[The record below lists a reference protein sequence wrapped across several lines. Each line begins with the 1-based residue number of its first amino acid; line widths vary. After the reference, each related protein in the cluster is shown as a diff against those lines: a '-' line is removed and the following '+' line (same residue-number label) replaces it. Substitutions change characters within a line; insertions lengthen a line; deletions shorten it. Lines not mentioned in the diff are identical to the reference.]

1 MIRKA
6 SLVMSVL
13 PALALLFPA
22 QALALPYQSLTP
34 RALSMGGVGVAS
46 GGEAEAAFVNPAL
59 LASYREFEG
68 FSLVLPILGRRFSDP
83 DSLLDK
89 VDSYQAADLEA
100 GLTDA
105 IVAYGELGASGVR
118 ITDATDDVVEAKA
131 AAQSIADAS
140 QRVLDQLQ
148 IITGRPL
155 QGEFLGGMA
164 IRIPNKRL
172 AASLKMDTH
181 VVAGGMF
188 EFNDQMLLQGII
200 DAATTTA
207 NAVDQDQL
215 DALENNPAIAGQ
227 FLLEDSVNAVDN
239 LTSNLSARGA
249 VVSEI
254 GLVLSREFTV
264 VGQDVAVGITPKLVK
279 VQTFHY
285 VQGINT
291 ASFDSE
297 PGVKEYT
304 DFNIDV
310 GVTKAFANGWQTGLA
325 IKNLLPKEY
334 DTRPY
339 SSVSGLTPASAV
351 IKIDPQVR
359 LGVSHHNEG
368 LTVAADLDVTEND
381 AVGFE
386 PKTQYLGLGAEL
398 ELLDWGQLRAGYR
411 HNLSD
416 SDADMPTIGFGLSPF
431 GVRIDMALAGNGDET
446 AFSFQLGFKF

>member
-1 MIRKA
+1 M
-6 SLVMSVL
+6 VCVL

-22 QALALPYQSLTP
+22 QALALPYQSLMP
-34 RALSMGGVGVAS
+34 RTLSMGGAGVAS
-46 GGEAEAAFVNPAL
+46 GDETAAAFVNPAL

-83 DSLLDK
+83 DNLLDK

-105 IVAYGELGASGVR
+105 VIAYGELGASGVR

-140 QRVLDQLQ
+140 QLVLDQLQ
-148 IITGRPL
+148 KITGRPL
-155 QGEFLGGMA
+155 QGEFFGGMA

-172 AASLKMDTH
+172 AASLMMDTH
-181 VVAGGMF
+181 VVAGGVF
-188 EFNDQMLLQGII
+188 EYNDQVLLQGII

-215 DALENNPAIAGQ
+215 DALEENPAIAGQ

-254 GLVLSREFTV
+254 GLVLSRELMV
-264 VGQDVAVGITPKLVK
+264 AGHEIAVGITPKLVK

-285 VQGINT
+285 VLGIDV
-291 ASFDSE
+291 ASFETE

-304 DFNIDV
+304 DFNIDAGMAKV
-310 GVTKAFANGWQTGLA
+310 FANGWQTGLA
-325 IKNLLPKEY
+325 IKNLLAKEY

-359 LGVSHHNEG
+359 LGVSHHSEG
-368 LTVAADLDVTEND
+368 LTLAADLDVTEND
-381 AVGFE
+381 AAGFE

-398 ELLDWGQLRAGYR
+398 ELPGWGQLRAGYR